1 MELLGEAG
9 MATRKKKILRR
20 KRRMDNE
27 DIDLIIDTLQSY
39 GWNITTNEEE

>member
-1 MELLGEAG
+1 
-9 MATRKKKILRR
+9 MATRKKKTLLRR

-39 GWNITTNEEE
+39 GWNITTKEEEQ